1 MFHHKKEKLEKKNYQ
16 QVTFFLL
23 IFFWSHFFSGKVT
36 LWCKMIVQRD
46 NNLDRVTKMKN
57 MKPQQHQL
65 LLEEIET
72 GVYDELD
79 PTHSLGKQEQLENKI
94 KLLQVLFFDD
104 SNVLSFFKTISSP
117 SFSPVSSKIII
128 KYKPNRFAKT
138 EEETKDKN
146 EEEEEKE
153 IPEEEIPEEKIP
165 EEEIPE
171 EYQRMMNKKNQKKN

>member
-1 MFHHKKEKLEKKNYQ
+1 
-16 QVTFFLL
+16 
-23 IFFWSHFFSGKVT
+23 
-36 LWCKMIVQRD
+36 MIVQRD

-104 SNVLSFFKTISSP
+104 SNVLIFFKTISSP
-117 SFSPVSSKIII
+117 SFSPVSLKIII

-146 EEEEEKE
+146 EEEEEEE
-153 IPEEEIPEEKIP
+153 IPEEEIPEEEIP
-165 EEEIPE
+165 EEIPE
-171 EYQRMMNKKNQKKN
+171 DDEQEEPEEELASKKKKVKTIKKRTLNKPHTSSGEDIELSGDMDVFNER

>member
-1 MFHHKKEKLEKKNYQ
+1 
-16 QVTFFLL
+16 
-23 IFFWSHFFSGKVT
+23 
-36 LWCKMIVQRD
+36 MIVQRD

-146 EEEEEKE
+146 EEKEK
-153 IPEEEIPEEKIP
+153 EEIPEEIPEDDEQEEP
-165 EEEIPE
+165 EEELASKKKKVKTIKKHTL
-171 EYQRMMNKKNQKKN
+171 NKPHTSSGEDIELSGDMDVSNER